1 MLEEYR
7 NFRLKTAG
15 GDTVEVEVNWSDN
28 EKDKNCGLVRFKIA
42 DKDVEI
48 DRKDLMALMI
58 LIGDSADQKKML
70 PMKMSTV
77 RKMERLLT
85 FEWLASRNYQKGE
98 KITVKAPWIDT
109 HTDAEEMI
117 SGALKLKSKYAR

>member
-1 MLEEYR
+1 M
-7 NFRLKTAG
+7 
-15 GDTVEVEVNWSDN
+15 EVEVNWSDN
-28 EKDKNCGLVRFKIA
+28 EKVKNCGLVRFKIA

-58 LIGDSADQKKML
+58 LIGDSDDQKKML